1 MSYFWSKKN
10 FSDIDLTDM
19 LVSYIKLIN
28 NSRMYY
34 RCLVLTFQ
42 FLNLVSNNKKK
53 ENWKSYIG
61 FSIGYFG
68 RSKLTKS
75 HYNFKMLWVFF
86 LCLSLIDIVSCLVL
100 VERHEQTEWADGS
113 SLHGAPEAH
122 TTAVLQP
129 GCERPRETEPV
140 WTVLTRGKNQV

>member
-42 FLNLVSNNKKK
+42 FLNMVSNNKKKK

-68 RSKLTKS
+68 RSKFTKS
-75 HYNFKMLWVFF
+75 HYNFKMLWGFF
-86 LCLSLIDIVSCLVL
+86 SVSFINWYCVMSCFSGKARADRVSWWVVPPRRSWSTYYSSVTTWL
-100 VERHEQTEWADGS
+100 WA
-113 SLHGAPEAH
+113 
-122 TTAVLQP
+122 TQ
-129 GCERPRETEPV
+129 RN
-140 WTVLTRGKNQV
+140 WTSMNRSHQR

>member
-1 MSYFWSKKN
+1 M
-10 FSDIDLTDM
+10 TDM

-42 FLNLVSNNKKK
+42 FLNQGFQIKKK

-75 HYNFKMLWVFF
+75 HYNFKCCGFFF

-100 VERHEQTEWADGS
+100 VERHEQTE
-113 SLHGAPEAH
+113 
-122 TTAVLQP
+122 
-129 GCERPRETEPV
+129 
-140 WTVLTRGKNQV
+140 

>member
-1 MSYFWSKKN
+1 M
-10 FSDIDLTDM
+10 TDM

-42 FLNLVSNNKKK
+42 FLNQGFQIKKK

-86 LCLSLIDIVSCLVL
+86 LCLSLIDIASCLVL
-100 VERHEQTEWADGS
+100 VERHEQTEWADGP